1 MIRAEKNEVINS
13 IVNDF
18 FVENFFKDNDPII
31 AGGSILYLYYH
42 FRDKNS
48 LYAKR
53 VLSKAKSV
61 KKLQALQSLSPNSYY
76 IGNGKL
82 GIMGYTGDIDVWLPN
97 EEALSLALAKAAF
110 TKTPFSSTNWADSF
124 HFENGLFPRMNK
136 VQVIKK
142 VYDNLDS
149 LIHSFDIANCMIAWQ
164 DNTLY
169 VDDRLDQAFDS
180 GLIHLVNNPFEEELT
195 IGSKLFNVL
204 RYFKY
209 SERYSLS
216 FSEEMNQITLG
227 LIMEIDDLDLEEY
240 EKEIQISNSHY
251 GVITKASNATR
262 SMIQSLVQKI
272 PHWYSMDSFR
282 EEDLAFLV
290 ALRSD
295 QLSGVTNFIKRALG
309 ASDEPKLSF
318 PF

>member
-18 FVENFFKDNDPII
+18 FIQDFFKDNNPII

-42 FRDKNS
+42 FRDEDS
-48 LYAKR
+48 LY
-53 VLSKAKSV
+53 SKKVMSRARSV
-61 KKLQALQSLSPNSYY
+61 KKIQALKTLSHNPYS
-76 IGNGKL
+76 IEVRRGGV
-82 GIMGYTGDIDVWLPN
+82 MGYAGDIDVWLPSD
-97 EEALSLALAKAAF
+97 EALNLVLAKSAF
-110 TKTPFSSTNWADSF
+110 TKTPFSSTKWADSF
-124 HFENGLFPRMNK
+124 NVENALFLNMLK
-136 VQVIKK
+136 LQIIKK
-142 VYDNLDS
+142 VYDNPES
-149 LIHSFDIANCMIAWQ
+149 LINSFDIANCMIAWQ

-169 VDDRLDQAFDS
+169 VDERLDQAFDS

-216 FSEEMNQITLG
+216 FSEEINQIALS
-227 LIMEIDDLDLEEY
+227 LLLEIDDLDIKEY
-240 EKEIQISNSHY
+240 EEKVQISNSHY
-251 GVITKASNATR
+251 GKTIATSNTIR
-262 SMIQSLVQKI
+262 SMIEKFVRKI

-282 EEDLAFLV
+282 EEDLTFLV
-290 ALRSD
+290 GLNSD
-295 QLSGVTNFIKRALG
+295 QLSGVTSFVKHALG
-309 ASDEPKLSF
+309 ASDEPKVSL